1 MEEVG
6 RIMVLLD
13 KETFDKL
20 EEYTNENGL
29 RTYGDGVKKILEEV
43 R

>member
-1 MEEVG
+1 MEDIDK
-6 RIMVLLD
+6 IMVLLD

-20 EEYTNENGL
+20 EEYATDNGL
-29 RTYGDGVKKILEEV
+29 ATYGDAVKKILEEV